1 LASTIKFVHHS
12 LTRALLLQS
21 FLRSAILY
29 CYFRKVSASDSG
41 EEELKR
47 KLEVAEEENARL
59 KAVVAKH
66 EDDL

>member
-1 LASTIKFVHHS
+1 
-12 LTRALLLQS
+12 LQS

-29 CYFRKVSASDSG
+29 CYFRKVSTSDSG

-47 KLEVAEEENARL
+47 KLAAAEEENTRL
-59 KAVVAKH
+59 KAVVPKH